1 MMRGIIE
8 NLFHPERLERLF
20 NETAVA
26 RYTRKLPFATIAEVM
41 GEVVFNVSP
50 SVGASLTVCRN
61 DLWMADRNFCVLAF
75 LFGIIL
81 RNARFAIR
89 ILTNLLMK
97 AATALKVADLSTHAQ
112 VKWQNRRN
120 HNQGTNVPRSPG
132 TRRAASLRIFARN
145 SASRETSVSGY
156 CLRNR
161 LL

>member
-20 NETAVA
+20 NKTVVA
-26 RYTRKLPFATIAEVM
+26 QYTRTLPFTTVAEVM

-81 RNARFAIR
+81 SNARFAIR
-89 ILTNLLMK
+89 H
-97 AATALKVADLSTHAQ
+97 HASMPIEL
-112 VKWQNRRN
+112 V
-120 HNQGTNVPRSPG
+120 G
-132 TRRAASLRIFARN
+132 RRALAPLKRA
-145 SASRETSVSGY
+145 ACT
-156 CLRNR
+156 NR
-161 LL
+161 KPG